1 MQALGALRTYA
12 RKLYPEGSMSRKP
25 KAINRRRNTAPVWW
39 WVLLASV
46 LLHVGLVGV
55 VEGLYPGFS
64 KESAEQSKT
73 VTMRIEL
80 PDPELDALDKEPD
93 VDGQIVDI
101 APTENPERPEESDYL
116 AEHDQVAPEETRTE
130 QYRINPEILHHE
142 YSTDDK
148 LELEDLANV
157 DAVEPSTGATV
168 GNDRFDPDEHGA
180 IAALPDSFRVTNKDG
195 LQRPVPTSNA
205 SAAYAGAPN
214 NDLLDLPAARRLALN
229 TQKIQFAGYLNRI
242 RRLVNFYW
250 NQNIKNMPMSVR
262 AQLRRPAY
270 HTIVFA
276 VLHDS
281 GALESI
287 EVTKTSGS
295 SHMDR
300 AVEKAF
306 QIAGPFPAP
315 PADLIAKDGRVY
327 LPDFEFTVN
336 LTGPTGAHRALDARA
351 GVQFPGILKDMP

>member
-1 MQALGALRTYA
+1 MSLDRT
-12 RKLYPEGSMSRKP
+12 
-25 KAINRRRNTAPVWW
+25 AIKNHYRRTSVWW
-39 WVLLASV
+39 WILLAS
-46 LLHVGLVGV
+46 LILHLGAVGV
-55 VEGLYPGFS
+55 LEGLYPGMIIPVDD
-64 KESAEQSKT
+64 QPKT

-80 PDPELDALDKEPD
+80 PETVVEPD
-93 VDGQIVDI
+93 EPEPDLDGQIVDI
-101 APTENPERPEESDYL
+101 APTEDPQRPLEADYL

-130 QYRINPEILHHE
+130 QYRVNPEILHHE

-148 LELEDLANV
+148 LQFEDLTNV

-168 GNDRFDPDEHGA
+168 GNDRFDPDVNGA
-180 IAALPDSFRVTNKDG
+180 LAALPSSFWVTNKDG
-195 LQRPVPTSNA
+195 LQKPVPSSHS

-250 NQNIKNMPMSVR
+250 NQNIKNMPMSAR
-262 AQLRRPAY
+262 AQLRHPAY

-276 VLHDS
+276 ILDDS

-287 EVTKTSGS
+287 EITKTSGS
-295 SHMDR
+295 GHMDR

-306 QIAGPFPAP
+306 HIAGPFPHP
-315 PADLIAKDGRVY
+315 PADLIAQDGRVY
-327 LPDFEFTVN
+327 LPDFEFTVH
-336 LTGPTGAHRALDARA
+336 LSRPTGSHRGLDARA
-351 GVQFPGILKDMP
+351 GVQFPGILKGIP